1 MILGTISLSNSE
13 ALEENRRKIMQILS
27 TVDGDCT
34 RTLPFICALSDTV
47 RWYSQSGQQ
56 PMMDMIFQ
64 PALRFPKT
72 PASLLFR
79 LSADSLS
86 EPLPK
91 YLELYRYKTSIAN
104 TALASS
110 SGTDRMNGRRT
121 AWDEIKEFPLPHS
134 PSAVDLERFSAIFS
148 ELSKEQLFEAVQE
161 QKAKSE
167 KLLHNIL
174 PIKIAEILKNKDTHP
189 GTIFDYHPST
199 TILFSDEVG
208 FTAVTKTLKP
218 ERLVKIIDCLF
229 SGFDGLCD
237 LHGVEK
243 IKTIGDAYLAVAGVP
258 EPLEN
263 HAQRA
268 ACLALDMLKVHREV
282 MTEHGL
288 SLDIRIGLHSGPL
301 VAGVIGKRKY
311 AYDIWGDSVNVA
323 SRMESTSLPGQI
335 QISADTRQL
344 LPAEFLVQHRGETP
358 IKGRGTIDTYFLRP
372 LSG

>member
-1 MILGTISLSNSE
+1 
-13 ALEENRRKIMQILS
+13 
-27 TVDGDCT
+27 
-34 RTLPFICALSDTV
+34 
-47 RWYSQSGQQ
+47 
-56 PMMDMIFQ
+56 MMDLIFQ
-64 PALRFPKT
+64 PAVRFPKN

-79 LSADSLS
+79 LTADSLS

-91 YLELYRYKTSIAN
+91 YLELYRYKTPIAN
-104 TALASS
+104 SALATS
-110 SGTDRMNGRRT
+110 SGTHRMDGRRT

-134 PSAVDLERFSAIFS
+134 PSAVDLERFSVIFA
-148 ELSKEQLFEAVQE
+148 ELSKEQLFQAVQE

-167 KLLHNIL
+167 NLLHNIL

-208 FTAVTKTLKP
+208 FTAFTKTLKP
-218 ERLVKIIDCLF
+218 ERLVKIIDSLF
-229 SGFDGLCD
+229 SRFDGLCD

-258 EPLEN
+258 DPFKD

-268 ACLALDMLKVHREV
+268 ASLALDMMKAHSEF
-282 MTEHGL
+282 MTKEGL
-288 SLDIRIGLHSGPL
+288 NLDIRIGLHSGPV

-323 SRMESTSLPGQI
+323 SRMESTSLPGRI

-358 IKGRGTIDTYFLRP
+358 IKGRGTIDTYFLSP
-372 LSG
+372 FSS